1 MAEHIARLEAHNL
14 EARPW
19 QMGGEASSRMRE
31 ENSLLQEDLTYDHVT
46 CPAPDITEEVTF
58 ALEDII
64 RQRIVDKVLEENKMI
79 STFKI
84 VHFTLYFAGLYINMY
99 MIYI

>member
-1 MAEHIARLEAHNL
+1 MYLSIIQQIADHISRLEAKNL
-14 EARPW
+14 EHKSW

-31 ENSLLQEDLTYDHVT
+31 ANSLLQEDLAYDHVT

-64 RQRIVDKVLEENKMI
+64 KQRVLDKVCESFILEE
-79 STFKI
+79 
-84 VHFTLYFAGLYINMY
+84 Y
-99 MIYI
+99 